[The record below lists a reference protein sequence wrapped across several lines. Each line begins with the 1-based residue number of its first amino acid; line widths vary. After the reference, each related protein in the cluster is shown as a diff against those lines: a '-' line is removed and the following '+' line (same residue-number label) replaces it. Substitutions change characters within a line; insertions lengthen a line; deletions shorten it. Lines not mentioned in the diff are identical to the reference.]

1 MSKSVENISV
11 VGLGKLGGTMAAC
24 FASKGFNVIGS
35 DINQNA
41 VDALNEGRAPSQE
54 IGLDDLVKANRDR
67 LSGTMNMAEAI
78 KNTEITFVI
87 VPTPSDERGAFVLD
101 YAKKAFV
108 EMGKALAS
116 KNEYHV
122 IVMTSTVLP
131 GSTRHGLLPILESES
146 GKKCGPDFGLCYNPE
161 FIALGSV
168 IRDFLNPDFYLLG
181 QFDERSGDLLAS
193 VHNKVSENNPP
204 IQRMNLEN
212 AELAKIAVNS
222 FVTMKISY
230 ANTLADLCEK
240 IPGGDIDVVS
250 DALGMD
256 SRIGRKY
263 LTGGFGFGGPCFP
276 RDNVALAFIGSSL
289 DSDSSLLK
297 ANDDY
302 NRYLSSRHAE
312 KMRGFIPEGS
322 SIAVLGLS
330 YKPNT
335 HVIEESPGI
344 YLCEELA
351 KRGFK
356 VFAHDNMAVD
366 DSRVALGNKAQVS
379 ESLDQ
384 TLEQVSVVIITKSDK
399 SYLDLSADEI
409 TKGKESIVLIDF
421 WRLRKDL
428 ADHPKIKYIPSGLC
442 IDQKFGE
449 SKFKELWS

>member
-1 MSKSVENISV
+1 MNNNIENISV
-11 VGLGKLGGTMAAC
+11 IGLGKLGGTMAAC
-24 FASKGFNVIGS
+24 FASKGFNVVGS
-35 DINQNA
+35 DINRDA
-41 VDALNEGRAPSQE
+41 VDSLNQGKAPSQE
-54 IGLDDLVKANRDR
+54 IGLDALVQANQER
-67 LSGTMNMAEAI
+67 LSGTMSVVEAI
-78 KNTEITFVI
+78 SKTQITFVI
-87 VPTPSDERGAFVLD
+87 VPTPSDERGAFTLD
-101 YAKKAFV
+101 YAKKAFA
-108 EMGKALAS
+108 ELGRALAV
-116 KNEYHV
+116 KDGYHV

-168 IRDFLNPDFYLLG
+168 IKDFLNPDFYLLG
-181 QFDERSGDLLAS
+181 QFDERSGDFLEL
-193 VHNKVSENNPP
+193 VHNKVSENGAPT
-204 IQRMNLEN
+204 QRMNLEN

-240 IPGGDIDVVS
+240 IPGGDIDIVS

-276 RDNVALAFIGSSL
+276 RDNVALAFLGSSL
-289 DSDSSLLK
+289 GSDCSLLK
-297 ANDDY
+297 TNDDY
-302 NRYLSSRHAE
+302 NRYLSSRQAE

-344 YLCEELA
+344 YLCEELS
-351 KRGFK
+351 KRGYR
-356 VFAHDNMAVD
+356 VFAHDDMAAA
-366 DSRVALGNKAQVS
+366 DSASVLEGKAEVS
-379 ESLDQ
+379 DSLHE
-384 TLEQVSVVIITKSDK
+384 TLKDASVVIITKAEP
-399 SYLDLSADEI
+399 SYVNLNADEI
-409 TKGKESIVLIDF
+409 TRDRESTILIDF

-428 ADHPKIKYIPSGLC
+428 VDNPKIQYMPSGICL
-442 IDQKFGE
+442 DPEFGADKFNH
-449 SKFKELWS
+449 LWS

>member
-54 IGLDDLVKANRDR
+54 IGLDELVNANRDR

-108 EMGKALAS
+108 EMGKALAG
-116 KNEYHV
+116 KDGYHV

-131 GSTRHGLLPILESES
+131 GSTRHGLLPVLESES

-276 RDNVALAFIGSSL
+276 RDNVALAFIGSAL
-289 DSDSSLLK
+289 DSDCSLLK
-297 ANDDY
+297 TNDDY
-302 NRYLSSRHAE
+302 NRYLSSRQAE
-312 KMRGFIPEGS
+312 KMRGFIPAGS

-344 YLCEELA
+344 YLCEELS
-351 KRGFK
+351 KRGYR
-356 VFAHDNMAVD
+356 VFAHDDMATADATPVLKGKAEVS
-366 DSRVALGNKAQVS
+366 DSID
-379 ESLDQ
+379 E
-384 TLEQVSVVIITKSDK
+384 TLRDASVVIITKAEP
-399 SYLDLSADEI
+399 SYVNLEADEI
-409 TKGKESIVLIDF
+409 TRDREFTILIDF

-428 ADHPKIKYIPSGLC
+428 ADNPKIQYLPSGIC
-442 IDQKFGE
+442 IDSEFGE
-449 SKFKELWS
+449 KKFNQLWS